1 MKSQII
7 RNVETFFKE
16 KINEHS
22 DPLTRILQT
31 FEEHKGELV
40 ITNSNKVERLVAI
53 GTDDYDY
60 YYITSNGREF
70 RWFTCVGDYIIL
82 KDKIDLKDYQKLLHI
97 AKLNHYD
104 SLDLYCCKKEDRT
117 KETLKFVK
125 KARKNMSK
133 TTSPDK
139 YLSKI
144 CWKFN

>member
-82 KDKIDLKDYQKLLHI
+82 KDKIDLKDYQKLLHL
-97 AKLNHYD
+97 AKLNHRF
-104 SLDLYCCKKEDRT
+104 LEW
-117 KETLKFVK
+117 VG
-125 KARKNMSK
+125 
-133 TTSPDK
+133 
-139 YLSKI
+139 
-144 CWKFN
+144 